1 MRHITLL
8 AALAGAFFFASPAAA
23 DQAAA
28 CCKQSAA
35 CCEQAAG
42 CCNQT
47 ASCCDQAAG
56 CCKHAH
62 NDAIAVL
69 LSLDQPGPA
78 APIRQSAVARFWNP
92 VLVGDRVLMG
102 KYIIEH
108 DTDRMAKGLPCTH
121 IYDFYTRKLVMA
133 FHCTHLTGP
142 ETNKATVTIVRQAD
156 YIPTLTA
163 FQFANEKDA
172 HGVPDAR

>member
-8 AALAGAFFFASPAAA
+8 AALAGVFFLASPAAA

-28 CCKQSAA
+28 CC
-35 CCEQAAG
+35 
-42 CCNQT
+42 NPT
-47 ASCCDQAAG
+47 AP

-62 NDAIAVL
+62 NDAVSVL
-69 LSLDQPGPA
+69 LSMDKVAPA
-78 APIRQSAVARFWNP
+78 VPVRQSAVVRFWNP

-108 DTDRMAKGLPCTH
+108 DNERMANGLPCTH
-121 IYDFYTRKLVMA
+121 IYDFYTRKLVVS
-133 FHCTHLTGP
+133 FHCTHMTGP
-142 ETNKATVTIVRQAD
+142 ETNTAKVTIVRQAD
-156 YIPTLTA
+156 FIPKMTA
-163 FQFANEKDA
+163 FQFANEMAA